1 MPTKKGFPVYN
12 VGMSD
17 ENDHHLTYIHL
28 GIMASILLNSK
39 AVDFVVTGCGT
50 GQGALMSLNIHP
62 GVVCGYCIDP
72 ADAFLFAQ
80 INNGNALSLP
90 FAKGFGWG
98 AELNVRFI
106 FEKAFTGRNGEGY
119 PPERK
124 EPQVRNAGILN
135 QVKAAVVKRTTSI
148 PLRAIDP
155 QLVKTAVSAHASSS
169 ASSKTARIKQS
180 KTLFARSSLNRHQGQ
195 RRWHFRRYFSSIS
208 SSPTRCCRPFW
219 PDAGC
224 RSSYQTDQGDKHKRQ
239 AEALIPG
246 SSVKMQPV
254 ADLLAQANA
263 NRPERDPQPYR
274 QLRRGTEQ
282 RISITHL
289 RGGDIGEGQRA
300 YTGKLD

>member
-1 MPTKKGFPVYN
+1 MKIALMMENSQANKNAIILKELNAVADEKGFPVYN

-28 GIMASILLNSK
+28 GIMASIL
-39 AVDFVVTGCGT
+39 
-50 GQGALMSLNIHP
+50 LMSLNIHP

-135 QVKAAVVKRTTSI
+135 QVKAAVVKENYLDT
-148 PLRAIDP
+148 LRAIDP
-155 QLVKTAVSAHASSS
+155 QLVKTAVSGP
-169 ASSKTARIKQS
+169 RFQQC
-180 KTLFARSSLNRHQGQ
+180 FFENCQ
-195 RRWHFRRYFSSIS
+195 
-208 SSPTRCCRPFW
+208 
-219 PDAGC
+219 
-224 RSSYQTDQGDKHKRQ
+224 DKAIEDFVRQ
-239 AEALIPG
+239 I
-246 SSVKMQPV
+246 V
-254 ADLLAQANA
+254 A
-263 NRPERDPQPYR
+263 
-274 QLRRGTEQ
+274 
-282 RISITHL
+282 
-289 RGGDIGEGQRA
+289 
-300 YTGKLD
+300 